1 MTSTSPRSKWT
12 RVIVGLLSC
21 RTVHHDIRDGDM
33 KHVSVAGTQ
42 DSYVLNHQPWFMNF
56 TNVQQKFDPRNCD
69 EQSDYLLDREA
80 TAP

>member
-1 MTSTSPRSKWT
+1 
-12 RVIVGLLSC
+12 
-21 RTVHHDIRDGDM
+21 M